1 LRTRGV
7 IAAALAGS
15 LIAGVFV
22 ASPVMGI
29 SDSKAR
35 AARTELVA
43 RLNGE
48 KEVPGPGDPNGK
60 GRALIFPNV
69 KKRRV
74 CFDVSW
80 KRIQGPLQAH
90 IHKGGPNVAG
100 PVKVTL
106 FAVDDP
112 LSGPSGA
119 VDGCVEQ
126 VKRKLVR
133 KIKNNPKKYYV
144 NVHNEN
150 YPDGAIRGQLKVK
163 ARAARTE
170 LVARLNGDKEV
181 PGPGDPNGKGRALI
195 FPNVKKRRVCFDLSW
210 KRIQGP
216 LQAHIQKGGP
226 DVAGP
231 IKVTLFDEDEPL
243 PGPSAAVDGCVEQVK
258 RKLVRK
264 IKNYPKR
271 YYVNV
276 HNENYPAG
284 AIRGQL
290 KVK

>member
-1 LRTRGV
+1 MRIRGV

-15 LIAGVFV
+15 LVASIFV
-22 ASPVMGI
+22 ASPVMGGPDTK
-29 SDSKAR
+29 SGAV
-35 AARTELVA
+35 TELVA

-60 GRALIFPNV
+60 GRALIFPNA

-74 CFDVSW
+74 CFDLNW

-90 IHKGGPNVAG
+90 IHKGGP
-100 PVKVTL
+100 
-106 FAVDDP
+106 
-112 LSGPSGA
+112 
-119 VDGCVEQ
+119 
-126 VKRKLVR
+126 
-133 KIKNNPKKYYV
+133 
-144 NVHNEN
+144 
-150 YPDGAIRGQLKVK
+150 
-163 ARAARTE
+163 
-170 LVARLNGDKEV
+170 
-181 PGPGDPNGKGRALI
+181 
-195 FPNVKKRRVCFDLSW
+195 
-210 KRIQGP
+210 
-216 LQAHIQKGGP
+216 

-231 IKVTLFDEDEPL
+231 IKVTLFDVDEPL
-243 PGPSAAVDGCVEQVK
+243 PGPSAAVDGCIKKLK